1 MKLGCS
7 LLLIFREF
15 PRKGRRHAL
24 CRHWATEFTYETIH
38 VKNHLELILQRSD
51 VGLTRRDFVLHARI
65 LWNRKILTF
74 DFSNSKVKIRV
85 CRNALPSCWAA
96 IINLLVCSY
105 CCDLSVICRGL
116 RLFLRP
122 LLLSALI
129 EILLCRMFPHPRRKS
144 HLARPESSEN
154 IWDAL
159 ENDNMPKEC
168 RWCVASCQVA
178 GFIFVK
184 SEFNGCRDSGRALDD
199 SFSGGRRRSSTTRA
213 SWPGTLHLTASIN
226 G

>member
-1 MKLGCS
+1 MKAKKK
-7 LLLIFREF
+7 R
-15 PRKGRRHAL
+15 
-24 CRHWATEFTYETIH
+24 
-38 VKNHLELILQRSD
+38 
-51 VGLTRRDFVLHARI
+51 
-65 LWNRKILTF
+65 
-74 DFSNSKVKIRV
+74 RV

-96 IINLLVCSY
+96 IINLLVCSN

-116 RLFLRP
+116 RLFLCP

-144 HLARPESSEN
+144 HLARPESSE
-154 IWDAL
+154 ISEMLWRTIT
-159 ENDNMPKEC
+159 MPKEC